1 MARCARMATRG
12 RGYVV
17 AMDPR
22 DLVLAE
28 QATYDPTSLAIAV
41 PL

>member
-1 MARCARMATRG
+1 VGAVR
-12 RGYVV
+12 V

-28 QATYDPTSLAIAV
+28 QATYTPTQPAVAV
-41 PL
+41 PQ